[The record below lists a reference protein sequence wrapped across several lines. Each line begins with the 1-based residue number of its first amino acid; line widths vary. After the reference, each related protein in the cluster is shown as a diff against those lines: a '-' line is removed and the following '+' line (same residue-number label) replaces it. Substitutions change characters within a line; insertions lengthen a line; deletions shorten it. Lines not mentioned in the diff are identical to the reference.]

1 GINAAD
7 TPGPP
12 THPPPDS
19 SLRAAT
25 TTGKIRESK
34 SDPSDIC
41 DVCHPR
47 MAWIYRQA
55 TGSGLEESPLSQ
67 GAAAKRQG
75 SGSW

>member
-1 GINAAD
+1 
-7 TPGPP
+7 P
-12 THPPPDS
+12 THFCRRS
-19 SLRAAT
+19 
-25 TTGKIRESK
+25 TTGKIRKSK
-34 SDPSDIC
+34 SDPSDIF

-55 TGSGLEESPLSQ
+55 TGSGLEEGPLSQ